1 MQEQQEMITTTRVC
15 LQHVL
20 ACNLFTQALTKER
33 VQPVPVAADALQ
45 DGHIYILAALTLSH
59 SHLFSTAECDRPAV
73 SLEAASAAAI
83 FA

>member
-1 MQEQQEMITTTRVC
+1 MQEQQEMVTTTMVC

-20 ACNLFTQALTKER
+20 ACNMFTQALTKEP
-33 VQPVPVAADALQ
+33 VQSVPVAADALQ
-45 DGHIYILAALTLSH
+45 DGHIYILAAPSH